1 MRLRYAPLTVLAV
14 VITLAGWSSSPKD
27 MTVNGTV
34 TVADNPVAGVDPPV
48 QTGSQVTIT
57 DPSGKVIGFTA
68 LNGNAPQ
75 GPVFTLT
82 YGFTVKVPEG
92 ESSYGITV
100 SGLDGTERYTQAQM
114 QQGPALCSGDTC

>member
-1 MRLRYAPLTVLAV
+1 MKLRYAPALLA
-14 VITLAGWSSSPKD
+14 LAIAMTACSSAPQQ

-34 TVADNPVAGVDPPV
+34 IVPDDSLSDPSPVSD
-48 QTGSQVTIT
+48 GSQVTVT
-57 DPSGKVIGFTA
+57 DPSGKVIGFTT

-75 GPVFTLT
+75 GATLTLT

-100 SGLDGTERYTQAQM
+100 NGLSGTERYTQKQM
-114 QQGPALCSGDTC
+114 QQGPALCSGDAC

>member
-1 MRLRYAPLTVLAV
+1 MKLKYAPALLA
-14 VITLAGWSSSPKD
+14 LAIAVTACSSAPQQ

-34 TVADNPVAGVDPPV
+34 IVPDDVLGATSPVSD
-48 QTGSQVTIT
+48 GSQVTIT
-57 DPSGKVIGFTA
+57 DPSGKVIGFTT

-75 GPVFTLT
+75 GATLTLT

-100 SGLDGTERYTQAQM
+100 NGLSGTERYTQQQM
-114 QQGPALCSGDTC
+114 QQGPALCSGDAC